1 MEEIVAAD
9 TGEVVLLRVNY
20 ALALGLEG
28 EVPWAAAYCVLKRPG
43 GLLLVL
49 PAGYLPAQVL
59 LDAFGEGFRGAL
71 GPHTETSAPAVEL
84 VESGEWAGVYPARNL
99 SVLLADF
106 SEEALVGVE
115 TQVDGAADMV
125 PSDSEHPNMY
135 PLATALVTFATSWT
149 AGVEGDRG
157 AGYVTAEELVPDLPP
172 TLGRRAKGP
181 PVEPKR
187 KPTVAQL
194 AAQQSDIMQALQ
206 ALSTQVQ
213 SLASAGQAVVAPTPE
228 PPQVLQTRAVPLP
241 QPALAM
247 PVSAAIAASPAGPK
261 KVSALLGAPPRT
273 KAPLADLDGL
283 PMDDGLGVG
292 PIEEEPLDAGGP
304 IAAAVLAQSRA
315 LTALVAQMAS
325 SSDPLSDLGG
335 GSSSL
340 STKGSAARLKLQKE
354 LAARNGSFFEKVQEA
369 ALRRMDPASGPLQVG
384 EDAIG
389 RSVMCRYLERYG
401 GFRDHRTWGL
411 VQWQLAQIFDL
422 LGTDQVAGAKDAL
435 AMLMVMVDQMVLDSG
450 SPELGW
456 ILTLQPDPPSQL
468 FSAPS
473 NVAGSS
479 LRPCSHLSDPR
490 WVATA
495 LSYVKE
501 METLASRRAEV
512 TKKPSGA
519 PPPDVPPK
527 APGSIP
533 PNSLPYP
540 DASNEAPRELTRVF
554 GAYKS
559 DAADRQIGD
568 RRGANGCEGRVD
580 GAQML
585 TCITTKPGTKII
597 GASTDRAD
605 FYHQAKVSCSKA
617 EGNAAGPRLR
627 LEDFEGTETLRSA
640 RALVRSELARPRP
653 SRPLASVLEEARLVS
668 PAVLPRHLFDPETPA
683 YGCFRSVY
691 QGDHVGV
698 EYGTEAHGN
707 LLEEGGLL
715 LPPTRLLAK
724 RAPSRLGPWEGLIID
739 DYYCLSSEPASAD
752 PASSEA
758 TRRVR
763 AAHVIY
769 ERDQVQG
776 SPHKDIL
783 GADFIVCAG
792 AQVDSSDK
800 VVKAGCCFV
809 SAATPKL
816 LALSV
821 ISLKTAAMP
830 AISEEL
836 ASNLAGSW
844 ISALMFRRPLFAVL
858 DGLFGLGKSS
868 AQASGSGLRFLP
880 RKVAQELVVLASLA
894 PVLLSNVAA
903 PFCDRV
909 FCSDASM
916 NRGATCSTKVPEEVA
931 ASLWLAAEKKG
942 CYTMLDGG
950 ATNCIP
956 PDSDHE
962 DGELEVAA
970 KRPLAFDFDVLL
982 IFEGAAGLA
991 VAAAEK
997 GLRCS
1002 PVIDPRHSPEY
1013 DLRRLAV
1020 FEWALYLIW
1029 AGKARSIAIVFPAG
1043 LTPCLPKHR
1052 DGRGPVTEGASMIF
1066 KRSVALLKAAVRASV
1081 PAVFLYKKGAGV
1093 LTTAPARNLLAVDKV
1108 QIVPPAIG
1116 AQGSLGQPGLA
1127 FCPTEFPKLFWAS
1140 RSVPQAAASGLVSL
1154 LQSAV
1159 SANANDRPLSP
1170 GLENIAVNEVLL
1182 TGDWQVD
1189 SQWAWKRQRHINCL
1203 ETEAA
1208 VTKLRDI
1215 AREGRDSRPVLI
1227 LDSSCARG
1235 ALAKGRSSA
1244 KLLRPSLRRAAAI
1257 SVAGGIFPAYLYGPT
1272 RLNVSDDPTR
1282 DVPLREPHPESA
1294 LRELSE
1300 AATVELCT
1308 LSGANKSRARWVR
1321 LCLLLVPVGS
1331 PREKLIK
1338 SICSD
1343 DWRGCPRAPPA
1354 SLFMPVGSALH
1365 PAEAFASWALQ
1376 GGKTDAFTIGE
1387 LFDLLPCEG
1396 RDRFGDNDDSKHWT
1410 TGAYAQGGSVCEAIR
1425 RKQLTGE
1432 LYDVASGEGPLRLA
1446 LFWTFVFL
1454 GCSTCLS
1461 VLSPRNPADVAGFSL
1476 DALLSA
1482 KPLDA
1487 EAVSDWVVRYGRDL
1501 YGSGR
1506 PYWHYSETINAV
1518 TSLKPVLR
1526 RQVQAAWDLGFA
1538 WLIEEPTSHHTAI
1551 PAVILIAILSASL
1564 AWGWTREAGCF
1575 ALAFGGL
1582 LRIGEVIQ
1590 CKRSSLVLPSDVCD
1604 TQKYILVRIEEPK
1617 TRHKGPRHQTAKVEA
1632 ADLVSVTE
1640 LAFEH
1645 FQRGE
1650 LLWPLS
1656 PQTLRKRL
1664 DSILKRI
1671 GASPAPHGVRELD
1684 LGSFTAGGATYI
1696 LQQTEDSELV
1706 RRRGRWASAK
1716 VMEVYLQEIS
1726 ANTFLPSLP
1735 RPQKDKLMQIA
1746 GGFTDILRQ
1755 AWAWKKQGI
1764 QSNVWYNLWYPGTTP
1779 SERQA
1784 FFKQVEDVFGELLM
1798 ENVSLNETSVAE
1810 LQRRNQRLLWFASDY
1825 AESTKSS
1832 ARAWDARSL
1841 DNQLKGGSHGREFV
1855 DFMAQGA
1862 SKLREDRARN
1872 EFLLVSMSSGPSQAA
1887 VEDALKL
1894 DFLPD
1899 VFGAHKKWSKDCA
1912 ESSKIPNMTSW
1923 CPESLMDW
1931 ALLSNYY
1938 NQRALDF
1945 IYNLGSSSPA
1955 ADFPNA
1961 IYINTVDAGGLI
1973 RTGTAKINPL
1983 EEESRVS
1990 DDSHAEDGYA
2000 YSATLIAANVRRLC
2014 RKTRADGC
2022 DALAAGAAS
2031 ARALHPVS
2039 LWEDSHHGRLVN
2051 WPVLSPAIAVI

>member
-1 MEEIVAAD
+1 MH
-9 TGEVVLLRVNY
+9 
-20 ALALGLEG
+20 
-28 EVPWAAAYCVLKRPG
+28 PG
-43 GLLLVL
+43 KDFVG
-49 PAGYLPAQVL
+49 
-59 LDAFGEGFRGAL
+59 
-71 GPHTETSAPAVEL
+71 HL
-84 VESGEWAGVYPARNL
+84 VEWGEWAGIYPARNL

-106 SEEALVGVE
+106 SDEALVGVE
-115 TQVDGAADMV
+115 LQVDGAADMV
-125 PSDSEHPNMY
+125 PFDSEHPNMY

-157 AGYVTAEELVPDLPP
+157 TAEELVPDQPP
-172 TLGRRAKGP
+172 ALGRRAKGP

-187 KPTVAQL
+187 L
-194 AAQQSDIMQALQ
+194 AAQQLDIMQALQ

-213 SLASAGQAVVAPTPE
+213 SLASAGKAVVAPTPE

-241 QPALAM
+241 QPGLAM
-247 PVSAAIAASPAGPK
+247 PVSAAIAASPARPK

-283 PMDDGLGVG
+283 PMDDGHWWTNR
-292 PIEEEPLDAGGP
+292 
-304 IAAAVLAQSRA
+304 S

-354 LAARNGSFFEKVQEA
+354 LAARNGSFYEKVQEA

-501 METLASRRAEV
+501 IAAGRSDKEAQRGTAPGCATESAGDPVSQTTKGKTLGGKEGGGSAEELNRSLPKDAEPADEWPCIGPAGVPDDAGFGLASEPPSPTFDEATSKAGSEGRRVLLERVLHIVVMLRTMLRACSERGSHSLAAGRRG
-512 TKKPSGA
+512 PHLIARLRELDLHLSGLGLSA
-519 PPPDVPPK
+519 FPYPRENFASGFVPHGADGPEALRPYRDADPK
-527 APGSIP
+527 RLKISGRGEWPLERYLGPELLLPFLEPRVLRSIP

-540 DASNEAPRELTRVF
+540 DASSEDPVRMRDLFRVWDARGLLYISTNEKAPRELTRVF

-568 RRGANGCEGRVD
+568 RRGANGCEGRVH
-580 GAQML
+580 GPSKLLPPGQML

-627 LEDFEGTETLRSA
+627 LEDFEGTETLRAA

-653 SRPLASVLEEARLVS
+653 SRPLASVSEEARLVS

-683 YGCFRSVY
+683 CGCFRSVY

-724 RAPSRLGPWEGLIID
+724 RAPSRLGTWEGLIID

-758 TRRVR
+758 ARRVR

-776 SPHKDIL
+776 SPDKDIL

-800 VVKAGCCFV
+800 VVEAGCCFV

-836 ASNLAGSW
+836 ASNLAG
-844 ISALMFRRPLFAVL
+844 
-858 DGLFGLGKSS
+858 
-868 AQASGSGLRFLP
+868 
-880 RKVAQELVVLASLA
+880 KVAQELVVLASLA

-950 ATNCIP
+950 ATHCIP

-991 VAAAEK
+991 VAAADK
-997 GLRCS
+997 GLS
-1002 PVIDPRHSPEY
+1002 
-1013 DLRRLAV
+1013 
-1020 FEWALYLIW
+1020 
-1029 AGKARSIAIVFPAG
+1029 
-1043 LTPCLPKHR
+1043 
-1052 DGRGPVTEGASMIF
+1052 PVTEGASLIF
-1066 KRSVALLKAAVRASV
+1066 KRSVALFKAAVRASV

-1108 QIVPPAIG
+1108 LIIPPAIG

-1154 LQSAV
+1154 LQSAA

-1182 TGDWQVD
+1182 IGDWQID

-1272 RLNVSDDPTR
+1272 RLNISDDPTR
-1282 DVPLREPHPESA
+1282 DVPLREPHPESV

-1321 LCLLLVPVGS
+1321 LCLLLMPVGS
-1331 PREKLIK
+1331 PRERLIK

-1343 DWRGCPRAPPA
+1343 DWRGCPGAPPA
-1354 SLFMPVGSALH
+1354 SLFMPAGSALH

-1376 GGKTDAFTIGE
+1376 GGKTGVFTIGE

-1410 TGAYAQGGSVCEAIR
+1410 TGAYAQGGAVCETIR
-1425 RKQLTGE
+1425 GKQLTGE
-1432 LYDVASGEGPLRLA
+1432 LYDVARTPLTLLVRQSGLLLDFPLEES
-1446 LFWTFVFL
+1446 
-1454 GCSTCLS
+1454 CSLE
-1461 VLSPRNPADVAGFSL
+1461 LVAGFSL

-1526 RQVQAAWDLGFA
+1526 RQVQAAWDLGLA

-1617 TRHKGPRHQTAKVEA
+1617 TRHKGPRHQAAKVEA
-1632 ADLVSVTE
+1632 ADLVSVIE
-1640 LAFEH
+1640 LSFEH
-1645 FQRGE
+1645 LQRGE
-1650 LLWPLS
+1650 LLWALS

-1684 LGSFTAGGATYI
+1684 LGSFRAGGATYI

-1764 QSNVWYNLWYPGTTP
+1764 QSNVWYNLWPG
-1779 SERQA
+1779 
-1784 FFKQVEDVFGELLM
+1784 G
-1798 ENVSLNETSVAE
+1798 
-1810 LQRRNQRLLWFASDY
+1810 
-1825 AESTKSS
+1825 
-1832 ARAWDARSL
+1832 
-1841 DNQLKGGSHGREFV
+1841 
-1855 DFMAQGA
+1855 
-1862 SKLREDRARN
+1862 
-1872 EFLLVSMSSGPSQAA
+1872 
-1887 VEDALKL
+1887 
-1894 DFLPD
+1894 
-1899 VFGAHKKWSKDCA
+1899 
-1912 ESSKIPNMTSW
+1912 
-1923 CPESLMDW
+1923 
-1931 ALLSNYY
+1931 
-1938 NQRALDF
+1938 
-1945 IYNLGSSSPA
+1945 
-1955 ADFPNA
+1955 
-1961 IYINTVDAGGLI
+1961 
-1973 RTGTAKINPL
+1973 
-1983 EEESRVS
+1983 
-1990 DDSHAEDGYA
+1990 
-2000 YSATLIAANVRRLC
+2000 
-2014 RKTRADGC
+2014 
-2022 DALAAGAAS
+2022 
-2031 ARALHPVS
+2031 
-2039 LWEDSHHGRLVN
+2039 
-2051 WPVLSPAIAVI
+2051 